1 MLPRTNFRSRIRK
14 YPRRSC
20 SYRTRNDWG
29 YPRRPTVGFRRGSG
43 QAHGSGV
50 SVLSESK
57 VRVIGDV
64 GVRLGVEVGSLDCFF
79 GGLRVAG
86 IKGVGGYEVS
96 GLSKLASDM

>member
-1 MLPRTNFRSRIRK
+1 MICHCFHSDFFSLGKRLWIQSKSVETWESVRIV
-14 YPRRSC
+14 S
-20 SYRTRNDWG
+20 
-29 YPRRPTVGFRRGSG
+29 TVPADGQVRGS
-43 QAHGSGV
+43 SV

-86 IKGVGGYEVS
+86 IKGVGGYEIS